1 MDFHEF
7 QAREQEN
14 TSMELASEF
23 GLTMREVKQ
32 LKKQLERS
40 WIFQT
45 KYWQF
50 EFRYVRYDIT
60 LHTKIIRD
68 GEE

>member
-1 MDFHEF
+1 MRINHRNSLGTSRNGVFSMDFHEF

-23 GLTMREVKQ
+23 GLTMREVRQ

-40 WIFQT
+40 
-45 KYWQF
+45 
-50 EFRYVRYDIT
+50 
-60 LHTKIIRD
+60 
-68 GEE
+68 